1 VSRIHIP
8 ALVDILP
15 VDDPALVTA
24 LADDARLDRDYRAN
38 GPILNR
44 LIVGRIR
51 KVLVVGATPLPPV
64 APRGP
69 QRPLPAQ
76 QSLEARLA
84 PIAAALAGGVADLA
98 PLGAYVRGEGG
109 DPGPLAQQV
118 VGRLFE
124 PAYAADAASWRAAV
138 VLDQAPRTFNPF
150 LLLWWWITGAVARS
164 QRLLA
169 QKVSGD
175 PSGVHGTGVAVHNIV
190 AGLQTMR
197 RLYADPAARGELTP
211 EAAAAACL
219 VAPEQVLRQPR
230 VSGESLAGDFDAT
243 TLVLLKLSAAHQRA
257 PTAELAFMAQSW
269 SRCPAHAWVLALLE
283 GVWRAAA
290 GAS

>member
-8 ALVDILP
+8 ALVDLLP
-15 VDDPALVTA
+15 VEDPTLVA
-24 LADDARLDRDYRAN
+24 SLADDVRLDRDYRAQ
-38 GPILNR
+38 GPLLNR

-69 QRPLPAQ
+69 ARPLPAQ

-84 PIAAALAGGVADLA
+84 PIAAALASDVADLA
-98 PLGAYVRGEGG
+98 PLGDYVHGEGG
-109 DPGPLAQQV
+109 DPGPLAQQA

-138 VLDQAPRTFNPF
+138 VLDQAPRSFNPF

-164 QRLLA
+164 QKLLA
-169 QKVSGD
+169 QKVSND

-190 AGLQTMR
+190 SGLETMR
-197 RLYADPAARGELTP
+197 RLYADPQSRGELTP

-230 VSGESLAGDFDAT
+230 MRGESLAGEFDAT
-243 TLVLLKLSAAHQRA
+243 TLVLLKLSAAHKQA

-269 SRCPAHAWVLALLE
+269 SRCPAHAWVPALLAS
-283 GVWRAAA
+283 VWRAAV